1 MSVPERYA
9 VVFKTHGVAEVEIVA
24 DHFYQGLQDKD
35 GKKEEL
41 IWEWNEFKYNLNLQ
55 KELPQEIARPKAGDN
70 LGHKTPTELTL
81 EHLMQMSSTY
91 QTFVHVWLS

>member
-1 MSVPERYA
+1 M
-9 VVFKTHGVAEVEIVA
+9 AEVEILA
-24 DHFYQGLQDKD
+24 DHFYKGLQSKD

-41 IWEWNEFKYNLNLQ
+41 ICEWNKFKYNLLNLQ

>member
-1 MSVPERYA
+1 M
-9 VVFKTHGVAEVEIVA
+9 AEVEILA
-24 DHFYQGLQDKD
+24 DHFYKGLQNKD

-41 IWEWNEFKYNLNLQ
+41 ICEWNKFKYNLLNLQ